1 MQDNQKT
8 YIVGG
13 TILTMDDQ
21 FTIYED
27 GLLIINGTKIEYVG
41 KNDALLV
48 PQGTEPSNIVDGR
61 KHIIIPGLINT
72 HTHIGMSLF
81 RSLADDKA
89 NRLKDVIFPLE
100 QSTLEEKLVYWASMH
115 SISEM
120 IQGGTTCFADMYYF
134 SQSTAKAAKEAH
146 IRALIGESVTSSKAP
161 DAQVPTGAFDIL
173 KDLIHEYTHHPLITP
188 SIAPHAPYS
197 LTQIDHKKVAVFAH
211 EYNIP
216 ILSHLS
222 EMPFEEEY
230 TLEKFG
236 AKPVPFYASM
246 GLLDQKSTMAH
257 LIFADKE
264 DRAIL
269 INQECGI
276 AHNVSANS
284 KSGKGIAPA
293 FEFYQEHA
301 RIGLG
306 TDGPMSGNTID
317 IISQM
322 HVVAKMQKLQHK
334 NPTIMKSE
342 EILAMATIGGA
353 KALHKEKEIG
363 SLEKGKYADITII
376 STERPNMYPIYN
388 YYAAV
393 VYSAIASDVESVFIH
408 GKCVMKNK
416 ALLYIDGSSV
426 RNAAAHY
433 VEKIRSDFSHI
444 IY

>member
-13 TILTMDDQ
+13 TILTMDEH

-27 GLLIINGTKIEYVG
+27 GLIIINGEIIEYVG
-41 KNDALLV
+41 CKDDTLIPKNK
-48 PQGTEPSNIVDGR
+48 GNIIVDGNQ
-61 KHIIIPGLINT
+61 HIIIPGLINT

-100 QSTLEEKLVYWASMH
+100 QLTLDEELVYWASIH

-120 IQGGTTCFADMYYF
+120 IRGGTTCFADMYYF
-134 SQSTAKAAKEAH
+134 SQHTAKAAAKSH
-146 IRALIGESVTSSKAP
+146 IRALIGQSVTSHKAP
-161 DAQVPTGAFDIL
+161 DTKGVHEAFDIL
-173 KDLIHEYTHHPLITP
+173 KDLIYEYTPHPLITP

-197 LTQIDHKKVAVFAH
+197 LTLLDHKKVASFAH
-211 EYNIP
+211 EHNIP

-222 EMPFEEEY
+222 EMPFEEGY
-230 TLEKFG
+230 TVEKFG
-236 AKPVPFYASM
+236 AKPISFYNSM
-246 GLLDQKSTMAH
+246 GLLNQKSTMAH
-257 LIFADKE
+257 LIFANKE
-264 DRAIL
+264 ERAML

-306 TDGPMSGNTID
+306 TDGPMSGNTLD
-317 IISQM
+317 IINQM

-334 NPTIMKSE
+334 NPTIMKSIE
-342 EILAMATIGGA
+342 VLAMATIGGA

-388 YYAAV
+388 YYSAI

-408 GKCVMKNK
+408 GKCVMRNK
-416 ALLYIDGSSV
+416 KLLYIDTSSV
-426 RNAAAHY
+426 RKATAHY
-433 VEKIRSDFSHI
+433 VEKIKSDFSHI